1 MPEWSTVPNTLVIT
15 KHGPQ
20 ADRILD
26 AFADRTGLPSRDG
39 EGARIFSLEG
49 AGHAVD
55 VLAEL
60 QAIDPAWAD
69 HVELATQV

>member
-1 MPEWSTVPNTLVIT
+1 VPNTLVIT

-26 AFADRTGLPSRDG
+26 AFAQRTGLPSRDG
-39 EGARIFSLEG
+39 ETARIFSLEG

-55 VLAEL
+55 AIGEL
-60 QAIDPAWAD
+60 DAIDPAWTD

>member
-1 MPEWSTVPNTLVIT
+1 MPNTLVLV
-15 KHGPQ
+15 KHGPE

-39 EGARIFSLEG
+39 ETARIFSLAG
-49 AGHAVD
+49 AGHEIDPV
-55 VLAEL
+55 AEL
-60 QAIDPAWAD
+60 HAIDPAWAD

>member
-1 MPEWSTVPNTLVIT
+1 MPVLAVPNTLVIT

-26 AFADRTGLPSRDG
+26 AFAERTGLPSRDG
-39 EGARIFSLEG
+39 EHARIFSLEG
-49 AGHAVD
+49 AGRAVD
-55 VLAEL
+55 AVAEL
-60 QAIDPAWAD
+60 EVIDPAWAD

>member
-1 MPEWSTVPNTLVIT
+1 MPNTLVLT
-15 KHGPQ
+15 KHGPR
-20 ADRILD
+20 ADAILD

-39 EGARIFSLEG
+39 EAARIFSLEG

-55 VLAEL
+55 PVAEL
-60 QAIDPAWAD
+60 AAIDAAWAD

>member
-1 MPEWSTVPNTLVIT
+1 MAEWSTVPNTLVLT
-15 KHGPQ
+15 KHGSQ

-26 AFADRTGLPSRDG
+26 AFAERTGLPSRDG
-39 EGARIFSLEG
+39 EQARIFSLEG

-55 VLAEL
+55 PVAEL
-60 QAIDPAWAD
+60 VAVDPAWAD